1 MSCSTLCGCMVPVGV
16 MVDYGLPKQL
26 VQVFNNLKE
35 RGANTQAEAIFTFF
49 WNNLT
54 DLDIWVRH
62 KETGEFVSFENKN
75 NSTLGLTLDVDA
87 NGPVQNNT
95 TSPIENIGVIQSS
108 RSPDGTY
115 EVYLDNY
122 RNREHGNNFFNILVA
137 FKNEG
142 ETIFTNVA
150 WYRNAKSF
158 DPPQYAGDF
167 SQMLRVLDVI
177 KTGNKYRLANLTTT
191 LEEVYLTKKFVVE

>member
-1 MSCSTLCGCMVPVGV
+1 MSCSTLCGCMAPVGV
-16 MVDYGLPKQL
+16 IVDYGIPKQL

-49 WNNLT
+49 WNTIT

-62 KETGEFVSFENKN
+62 KETGQHTSYTNKN

-87 NGPVQNNT
+87 NATDARKITN
-95 TSPIENIGVIQSS
+95 PIENIGVIQSS
-108 RSPDGTY
+108 SSPDGTY
-115 EVYLDNY
+115 EVYLDNFT
-122 RNREHGNNFFNILVA
+122 NRAPGNNFFNILVA

-142 ETIFTNVA
+142 ESIFTNVA
-150 WYRNAKSF
+150 WYRNRESF
-158 DPPQYAGDF
+158 DPPQYNGDY
-167 SQMLRVLDVI
+167 SRMLKVLDVV